1 MRFHRSSAFLAIAA
15 LCLAHAAPPKKP
27 AKRAVMVAPSQ
38 TLPELPAAGAGGE
51 LLDLEHGHSRAI
63 GPMLENRSDFQ
74 ATVFQDGRVLIT
86 GGSLKAGTSEWFDP
100 STRRFSPGPI
110 MAWARQGHRAL
121 LMKDG
126 RLLVVGGTE
135 SPAPAEIM
143 DPSTWKFQPLNGD
156 AKFSLSAQAIPT
168 EEGLLLIDGQ
178 EGKCWLWDEKAK
190 APKSTGSLGHARVLF
205 EALRLGDGRVLV
217 TGGWPAAP
225 QQERRGWRRPVPSKP
240 LSTVLPAEVFNPRK
254 GRWSAWKINL
264 LPRARHQTALI
275 AEGKVALFG
284 GFGENA
290 DAPVETLEL
299 LDPVKE
305 TATQAGRLPASEL
318 PSPGWTTVA
327 GSGLYLPERST
338 APRKVASPSA
348 LLASNG
354 SPWHLANAYLAPMLV
369 PLRDNQLLVLGS
381 AVWGPALERWDP
393 RTRQCQYIGA
403 LRSGSEALVLVDG
416 KVLAV
421 GPIVDAV
428 DPKTGNL
435 SPLGRREN
443 LATLLKRAK
452 PMPRVSGNPP
462 FPPGNLL
469 KDSLVI
475 GLDSARALVLGGRSE
490 DNPEGTDQVW
500 IWDQKRKSLTPS
512 GPMKSKRSFSPENP
526 TAHGALK
533 LPDGSVLIWSG
544 Q

>member
-1 MRFHRSSAFLAIAA
+1 MRFHRSSAFLACVA
-15 LCLAHAAPPKKP
+15 LCFAQAAPPKKA
-27 AKRAVMVAPSQ
+27 AKPSAKASPSHV
-38 TLPELPAAGAGGE
+38 LPELPAAGASGE
-51 LLDLEHGHSRAI
+51 LLDLDRGHSRAI
-63 GPMLENRSDFQ
+63 GPMQENRTDFQ
-74 ATVFQDGRVLIT
+74 ATPFPDGRVLVT
-86 GGSLKAGTSEWFDP
+86 GGSLKAGTTEWFDP
-100 STRRFSPGPI
+100 STRRFSPGPV
-110 MAWARQGHRAL
+110 MAWARQGHRAQL
-121 LMKDG
+121 LKDG

-135 SPAPAEIM
+135 NPAPAEIL
-143 DPSTWKFQPLNGD
+143 DPGTWKFQPLDGD
-156 AKFSLSAQAIPT
+156 AKFSLSTQAIPT

-190 APKSTGSLGHARVLF
+190 APKSTGSLGNARVLF

-225 QQERRGWRRPVPSKP
+225 QQERRGWRRPTLSKSP
-240 LSTVLPAEVFNPRK
+240 TTALPVEVFNPRK
-254 GRWSAWKINL
+254 GRWSTWKVDL
-264 LPRARHQTALI
+264 LPRARHQAALV
-275 AEGKVALFG
+275 AEGKVALLG

-290 DAPVETLEL
+290 DTPVESIEL

-305 TATQAGRLPASEL
+305 TVTQAWKLPASEL
-318 PSPGWTTVA
+318 PSPGWTTGA
-327 GSGLYLPERST
+327 ETGLYLPERST
-338 APRKVASPSA
+338 ALRKVSNSNAFQPSSSA
-348 LLASNG
+348 
-354 SPWHLANAYLAPMLV
+354 PWHLANAYLAPMLV

-381 AVWGPALERWDP
+381 AIWGPALERWDP

-403 LRSGSEALVLVDG
+403 LRSGSESLVLVDG

-421 GPIVDAV
+421 GPIVDSV

>member
-1 MRFHRSSAFLAIAA
+1 MRFHRSSAFLACAA
-15 LCLAHAAPPKKP
+15 LCLAHAAPPKKLT
-27 AKRAVMVAPSQ
+27 KRAVKVAPSQ
-38 TLPELPAAGAGGE
+38 TLPELPTAGAGGE

-63 GPMLENRSDFQ
+63 GPMQENRTDFQ
-74 ATVFQDGRVLIT
+74 ATLFPDGRVLIT

-100 STRRFSPGPI
+100 STRRFSPGPT
-110 MAWARQGHRAL
+110 MAWARQGHRAQL
-121 LMKDG
+121 LIDG

-135 SPAPAEIM
+135 SPAPAEIL
-143 DPSTWKFQPLNGD
+143 DPGTWKFQPLNGD

-168 EEGLLLIDGQ
+168 EAGLLLIDGQ

-217 TGGWPAAP
+217 TGGWPVAP

-240 LSTVLPAEVFNPRK
+240 LSTALPAEVFNPRK
-254 GRWSAWKINL
+254 GRWSAWKVNL
-264 LPRARHQTALI
+264 LPRARHQAALI

-338 APRKVASPSA
+338 APRKVASPNA
-348 LLASNG
+348 LLSSNS

-369 PLRDNQLLVLGS
+369 PLRDNQILVLGS

-403 LRSGSEALVLVDG
+403 LRSGSESLVLVDG

-421 GPIVDAV
+421 GPIVDVV
-428 DPKTGNL
+428 DPKSGNL
-435 SPLGRREN
+435 SPLGRRDS
-443 LATLLKRAK
+443 LAAQLKRAK
-452 PMPRVSGNPP
+452 PAPRVSGVPP
-462 FPPGNLL
+462 YPEGNLL
-469 KDSLVI
+469 RDSLVI
-475 GLDSARALVLGGRSE
+475 GLSPARALVLGGRSE
-490 DNPEGTDQVW
+490 DSPEGTDQVW

-512 GPMKSKRSFSPENP
+512 GPMKAKRAFPPGASLGN
-526 TAHGALK
+526 GALK